1 MYDDMIPLLYH
12 DDGNIPNRI
21 RNLNFVEWIIMIL
34 KRKHMEMSHE
44 F

>member
-12 DDGNIPNRI
+12 DDGNRI